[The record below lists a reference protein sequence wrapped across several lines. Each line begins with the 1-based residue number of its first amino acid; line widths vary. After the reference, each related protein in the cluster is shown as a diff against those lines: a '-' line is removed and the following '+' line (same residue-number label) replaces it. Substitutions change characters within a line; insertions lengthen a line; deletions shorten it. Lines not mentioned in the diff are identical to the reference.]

1 MAKREFKTESKRLM
15 ELMINSIYT
24 HKEVFLREL
33 ISNASDALDK
43 LYLKEIAEGKEKI
56 SRDELKI
63 DLTVNKA
70 ERTLTIRDN
79 GCGMTEE
86 ELIDNLGTIAKSGT
100 LDFRKAF
107 EGETDVIGQ
116 FGVGFYSAFMV
127 SSKITVRSKAY
138 GQSTANCWESSG
150 EDGYTLTPCDMES
163 HGTEVT
169 LYLRPDSED
178 EKYSEYLEQYTL
190 TDLIRKYSDY
200 IRYPIRMEVETSVP
214 KKDNPEEYETVKE
227 IKTINSM
234 IPIWRKQKED
244 LKDED
249 YNGFYMDKFGD
260 YREPLH
266 VINTKVEGSV
276 TYNALLFLPSEPP
289 FGYYT
294 KNFEK
299 GLQLYCNGVMIME
312 NCGELL
318 PDYFGFVRG
327 IVDSADFSLNISRE
341 MLQHDRQLKLIA
353 KNIEKK
359 LRSELMK
366 MLQEDRAKY
375 EKFWKGFGLQLKY
388 GMYADYGMHKDDLK
402 DLILFHSLKENKLI
416 SFQEYV
422 AKMPEEQKHIYYA
435 SGETEAKIAALPQ
448 SDAIREK
455 GYDILAMTE
464 EVDEFAIKVL
474 HTYDGKEFKSVTD
487 SELGLESEAEKAEIQ
502 KKTEL
507 NQALLQEMSKALE
520 GKVKAVRLSARLKKH
535 PVCLVNDGEL
545 SLEMEKVL
553 NAMPAAEQK
562 VKAERVLEINAEH
575 PLFAVLTQTVAEQPE
590 KIAMYAQLLYD
601 QALLIAGMPIEDPV
615 AFSNAISQLMISQ
628 K

>member
-1 MAKREFKTESKRLM
+1 
-15 ELMINSIYT
+15 
-24 HKEVFLREL
+24 
-33 ISNASDALDK
+33 
-43 LYLKEIAEGKEKI
+43 
-56 SRDELKI
+56 
-63 DLTVNKA
+63 
-70 ERTLTIRDN
+70 
-79 GCGMTEE
+79 
-86 ELIDNLGTIAKSGT
+86 
-100 LDFRKAF
+100 
-107 EGETDVIGQ
+107 
-116 FGVGFYSAFMV
+116 
-127 SSKITVRSKAY
+127 
-138 GQSTANCWESSG
+138 
-150 EDGYTLTPCDMES
+150 
-163 HGTEVT
+163 
-169 LYLRPDSED
+169 
-178 EKYSEYLEQYTL
+178 
-190 TDLIRKYSDY
+190 
-200 IRYPIRMEVETSVP
+200 
-214 KKDNPEEYETVKE
+214 
-227 IKTINSM
+227 
-234 IPIWRKQKED
+234 
-244 LKDED
+244 
-249 YNGFYMDKFGD
+249 
-260 YREPLH
+260 
-266 VINTKVEGSV
+266 
-276 TYNALLFLPSEPP
+276 
-289 FGYYT
+289 
-294 KNFEK
+294 
-299 GLQLYCNGVMIME
+299 
-312 NCGELL
+312 
-318 PDYFGFVRG
+318 
-327 IVDSADFSLNISRE
+327 
-341 MLQHDRQLKLIA
+341 
-353 KNIEKK
+353 
-359 LRSELMK
+359 

-590 KIAMYAQLLYD
+590 KLPC
-601 QALLIAGMPIEDPV
+601 MP
-615 AFSNAISQLMISQ
+615 SCSMIRRS
-628 K
+628 